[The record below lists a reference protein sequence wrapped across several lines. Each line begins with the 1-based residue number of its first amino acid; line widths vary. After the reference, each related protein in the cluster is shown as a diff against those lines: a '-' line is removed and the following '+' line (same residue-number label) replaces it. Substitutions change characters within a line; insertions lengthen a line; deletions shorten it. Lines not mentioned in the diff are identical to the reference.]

1 MKMSELEQRTGV
13 NRETI
18 RVFIRRGLLAQPER
32 PKPTVAHYTE
42 DHVRGI
48 LAIRQLQQ
56 NYHMTLN
63 QIANVMQGRPL
74 EQRVEATAFSHLQ
87 ELVAAATGIQA
98 QLVPIESLCADNP
111 HAGSDAKAFEALRLM
126 ERIRS
131 KGSYLVSQTDAQLLA
146 IWSQMRA
153 AGFDEA
159 ANFHPDTL
167 DHYFKAADYLA
178 HAEAEKFL
186 ARTEG
191 RIAEGAAAE
200 MLRTALPL
208 MLDFFG
214 LLRMKFFIRN
224 IGLARSPEQAPRVRE
239 TLPQSPA
246 AHSRRKPRRRD

>member
-1 MKMSELEQRTGV
+1 MSELEHRTGV

-63 QIANVMQGRPL
+63 QIAKVMQGRPL
-74 EQRVEATAFSHLQ
+74 EQRVEATAFSHLE
-87 ELVAAATGIQA
+87 ELVAAATGVQA
-98 QLVPIESLCADNP
+98 QLVSIESLCAENP
-111 HAGSDAKAFEALRLM
+111 HAANDAKAFETLGLM
-126 ERIRS
+126 DRVRARGI
-131 KGSYLVSQTDAQLLA
+131 YFVSQTDAQLLT

-159 ANFHPDTL
+159 ANFYPDSL

-191 RIAEGAAAE
+191 RIAEEVAAE

-224 IGLARSPEQAPRVRE
+224 IGLARSPEQVPRVRE
-239 TLPQSPA
+239 TLPQVPTPPVRRK
-246 AHSRRKPRRRD
+246 SRRKD